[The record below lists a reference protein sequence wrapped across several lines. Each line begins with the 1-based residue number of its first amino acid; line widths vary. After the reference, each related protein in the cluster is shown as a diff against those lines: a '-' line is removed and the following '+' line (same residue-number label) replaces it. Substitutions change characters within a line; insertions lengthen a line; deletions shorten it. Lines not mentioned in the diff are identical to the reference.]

1 MSCECSLSPL
11 LKSQDICLYLTRL
24 PSSMA
29 RLSET
34 SEAEINVAGVNQG
47 GQSGT
52 KWDKYGALFT
62 SFLSQKILKVP
73 RLFPENSKMCPIKI
87 PDFPQ
92 KSHISGQSEPIFW
105 PSVWSVAWKSRV
117 ISSCR
122 YLCVWPLTSILRH
135 HWHLRDAT
143 DTLSHQV
150 LVCQI

>member
-92 KSHISGQSEPIFW
+92 KSPRFVTFLANLSQYFDQVCDPWRESPVLSRHVAICVCDLWPRYWDITDISATP
-105 PSVWSVAWKSRV
+105 PTPYHT
-117 ISSCR
+117 R
-122 YLCVWPLTSILRH
+122 Y
-135 HWHLRDAT
+135 
-143 DTLSHQV
+143 
-150 LVCQI
+150 